1 MPSIL
6 NEKQILIIPLLAK
19 LREYNPNIGAY
30 EKSSLKD
37 DFNYNIEVAN
47 GRITVTDHL
56 INAFENA
63 PSSIK
68 PQQYRQTA
76 LQFIPNDVTISAKQL
91 TQVVPAKN
99 KSNWLIYLLALG
111 LVGLIALTLLQS
123 TKAADVLTLNNPTTK
138 TNTLLKPVATC
149 YGNSPCTA
157 CADFS
162 SCGHPSAGGSCG
174 VSVQP
179 KTSIVNTLAAGK
191 TATKNTN
198 ALVGLRNYYVNF

>member
-30 EKSSLKD
+30 EKSSLNE
-37 DFNYNIEVAN
+37 DFNYNIKVAN
-47 GRITVTDHL
+47 GSITITDHL
-56 INAFENA
+56 INAFENV

-68 PQQYRQTA
+68 PQQYRQAA
-76 LQFIPNDVTISAKQL
+76 LQFIPNDVNIGTKQL

-123 TKAADVLTLNNPTTK
+123 RWYNKQPTL
-138 TNTLLKPVATC
+138 
-149 YGNSPCTA
+149 Y
-157 CADFS
+157 F
-162 SCGHPSAGGSCG
+162 
-174 VSVQP
+174 
-179 KTSIVNTLAAGK
+179 
-191 TATKNTN
+191 
-198 ALVGLRNYYVNF
+198 

>member
-30 EKSSLKD
+30 ETSSLND
-37 DFNYNIEVAN
+37 SLNYNIKVAN
-47 GRITVTDHL
+47 GRITITDHL

-68 PQQYRQTA
+68 PQQYRQAA
-76 LQFIPNDVTISAKQL
+76 LQFIPTDVSVSTKQL
-91 TQVVPAKN
+91 IQHVPAKN

-123 TKAADVLTLNNPTTK
+123 TKAAEALMLNNPATK
-138 TNTLLKPVATC
+138 TNTLLKPVDAC
-149 YGNSPCTA
+149 YGNSLC
-157 CADFS
+157 
-162 SCGHPSAGGSCG
+162 SAGSRYGISTK
-174 VSVQP
+174 P
-179 KTSIVNTLAAGK
+179 KTITVNT
-191 TATKNTN
+191 
-198 ALVGLRNYYVNF
+198 YM